1 MAETGYIRMHAYT
14 SFARLPLKDVAVT
27 ITATDGTAIA
37 TRLTD
42 RSGLTDPIEIP
53 APDISAGTSP
63 DSGTIPYTAV
73 NVYARL
79 EGFEQIENENVQI
92 FPGVITEQD
101 LEMIPLSELPDSWSR
116 IDVFFTPSQN
126 L

>member
-1 MAETGYIRMHAYT
+1 MAATGYIRMHAYT
-14 SFARLPLKDVAVT
+14 SFARLPLKDVAVMV
-27 ITATDGTAIA
+27 TATDGTAIA

-53 APDISAGTSP
+53 APDTSAGTSP
-63 DSGTIPYTAV
+63 DSGTVPYTAV

-79 EGFEQIENENVQI
+79 EGFEQVQNENVQI
-92 FPGVITEQD
+92 FPNVVTVQD
-101 LEMIPLSELPDSWSR
+101 IEMGPYSELPESWSK
-116 IDVFFTPSQN
+116 IQVFLTPTQN

>member
-1 MAETGYIRMHAYT
+1 MAATGYIRMHAYT
-14 SFARLPLKDVAVT
+14 SFARLPLKDVAVMV
-27 ITATDGTAIA
+27 TATDGTAIA

-53 APDISAGTSP
+53 APDTSAGTSP
-63 DSGTIPYTAV
+63 DSGAVPYTAV

-79 EGFEQIENENVQI
+79 DGFEQVQNENVQI
-92 FPGVITEQD
+92 FPNVVTEQD
-101 LEMIPLSELPDSWSR
+101 IEMVPHSELPESWSK
-116 IDVFFTPSQN
+116 IQVFLTPTQN

>member
-53 APDISAGTSP
+53 APDTSAGTSP

>member
-1 MAETGYIRMHAYT
+1 MAATGYIRMHAYT

-27 ITATDGTAIA
+27 VTATDGTAIA

-53 APDISAGTSP
+53 APDTSAGTSP
-63 DSGTIPYTAV
+63 DSGTVPYTAV

-79 EGFEQIENENVQI
+79 EGFEQVQNENVQI
-92 FPGVITEQD
+92 FPNVVTEQD
-101 LEMIPLSELPDSWSR
+101 IEMVPHSELPESWSN
-116 IDVFFTPSQN
+116 IQVFLTPTQN

>member
-1 MAETGYIRMHAYT
+1 MAATGYIRMHAYT

-27 ITATDGTAIA
+27 VTATDGTAIA

-53 APDISAGTSP
+53 APDTSAGTSP
-63 DSGTIPYTAV
+63 DSGAVPYTAV

-79 EGFEQIENENVQI
+79 DGFEQVQNENVQI
-92 FPGVITEQD
+92 FPNVVTEQD
-101 LEMIPLSELPDSWSR
+101 IEMVPHSELPESWSK
-116 IDVFFTPSQN
+116 IQVFLTPTQN

>member
-1 MAETGYIRMHAYT
+1 MAATGYIRMHAYT

-27 ITATDGTAIA
+27 VTATDGTAIA

-53 APDISAGTSP
+53 APDTSAGTSP
-63 DSGTIPYTAV
+63 DSGTVPYTAV

-79 EGFEQIENENVQI
+79 DGFEQVQNENVQI
-92 FPGVITEQD
+92 FPNVVTEQD
-101 LEMIPLSELPDSWSR
+101 IEMVPNSELPESWSK
-116 IDVFFTPSQN
+116 IQVFLTPTQN

>member
-1 MAETGYIRMHAYT
+1 MAATGYIRMHAYT

-27 ITATDGTAIA
+27 VTATDGTAIA

-53 APDISAGTSP
+53 APDTSAGTSP
-63 DSGTIPYTAV
+63 DSGTVPYTAV

-79 EGFEQIENENVQI
+79 EGFEQVQNENVQI
-92 FPGVITEQD
+92 FPNVVTEQD
-101 LEMIPLSELPDSWSR
+101 IEMVPHSELPESWSR
-116 IDVFFTPSQN
+116 IQVFLTPTQN

>member
-1 MAETGYIRMHAYT
+1 MAATGYIRIHAYT

-27 ITATDGTAIA
+27 VTAPDGTAIA

-53 APDISAGTSP
+53 APDTSAGTSP
-63 DSGTIPYTAV
+63 DSDTVPYTAV

-79 EGFEQIENENVQI
+79 EGFEQVQNENVQI
-92 FPGVITEQD
+92 FPNVVTEQD
-101 LEMIPLSELPDSWSR
+101 IEMVPHSELPESWSK
-116 IDVFFTPSQN
+116 IQVFLTPTQN

>member
-53 APDISAGTSP
+53 APDMSAGTSP

>member
-1 MAETGYIRMHAYT
+1 MAATGYIRMHAYT
-14 SFARLPLKDVAVT
+14 SFARLPLKDVAVMV
-27 ITATDGTAIA
+27 TATDGTAIA

-53 APDISAGTSP
+53 APDTSAGTSP
-63 DSGTIPYTAV
+63 DSGTVPYTAV

-79 EGFEQIENENVQI
+79 EGFEQVQNENVQI
-92 FPGVITEQD
+92 FPNVVTEQD
-101 LEMIPLSELPDSWSR
+101 IEMVPHSELPQSWSK
-116 IDVFFTPSQN
+116 IQVFLTPTQN

>member
-1 MAETGYIRMHAYT
+1 MAATGYIRMHAYT

-27 ITATDGTAIA
+27 VTATDGTAIA

-42 RSGLTDPIEIP
+42 RSGLTDLIEIP
-53 APDISAGTSP
+53 APDTSAGTSP
-63 DSGTIPYTAV
+63 DSGTVPYTAV

-79 EGFEQIENENVQI
+79 EGFEQVQNENVQI
-92 FPGVITEQD
+92 FPNVVTEQD
-101 LEMIPLSELPDSWSR
+101 IEMVPHSELPESWSK
-116 IDVFFTPSQN
+116 IQVFLTPTQN

>member
-1 MAETGYIRMHAYT
+1 MSATGYIRIHAYT

-42 RSGLTDPIEIP
+42 RSGLTQPIEIP
-53 APDISAGTSP
+53 VPEKSAGTSP
-63 DSGTIPYTAV
+63 DTGIIPYTPV
-73 NVYARL
+73 NLYARL
-79 EGFEQIENENVQI
+79 EGFEQVENENVQI
-92 FPGVITEQD
+92 FPDTVTEQD
-101 LEMIPLSELPDSWSR
+101 LEMVPLSELPGSWGT
-116 IDVFFTPSQN
+116 IGVFDTPPQN

>member
-1 MAETGYIRMHAYT
+1 MAATGYIRMHAYT

-27 ITATDGTAIA
+27 VTATDGTAIA

-53 APDISAGTSP
+53 APDTSAGTSP
-63 DSGTIPYTAV
+63 DSGTVPYTAV

-79 EGFEQIENENVQI
+79 EGFEQVQNENVQN
-92 FPGVITEQD
+92 FPNVVTEQD
-101 LEMIPLSELPDSWSR
+101 IEMVPHSELPESWSK
-116 IDVFFTPSQN
+116 IQVFLTPTQN

>member
-1 MAETGYIRMHAYT
+1 MSATGYIRIHAYT

-42 RSGLTDPIEIP
+42 RSGLTQPIEIP
-53 APDISAGTSP
+53 VPEKSAGTSP
-63 DSGTIPYTAV
+63 DTGIIPYTPV
-73 NVYARL
+73 NLYARL
-79 EGFEQIENENVQI
+79 EGFEQVENENVQI
-92 FPGVITEQD
+92 FPDTVTLQN
-101 LEMIPLSELPDSWSR
+101 LELIPLSEFPQQWNKGGQFETQ
-116 IDVFFTPSQN
+116 VQN

>member
-1 MAETGYIRMHAYT
+1 MAATGYIRMHAYT
-14 SFARLPLKDVAVT
+14 SFARLPLKDVAVMV
-27 ITATDGTAIA
+27 TATDGTAIA

-53 APDISAGTSP
+53 APDTSAGTSP
-63 DSGTIPYTAV
+63 DSGAVPYTAV

-79 EGFEQIENENVQI
+79 EGFEQVQNENVQI
-92 FPGVITEQD
+92 FPNVVTEQD
-101 LEMIPLSELPDSWSR
+101 IEMVPHSELPESWSK
-116 IDVFFTPSQN
+116 IQVFLTPTQN

>member
-1 MAETGYIRMHAYT
+1 MAATGYIRIHAYT
-14 SFARLPLKDVAVT
+14 SFARLPLKDVAVMV
-27 ITATDGTAIA
+27 TATDGTAIA

-53 APDISAGTSP
+53 APDTSAGKTP

-101 LEMIPLSELPDSWSR
+101 LEMVPQSEFPDSWSK
-116 IDVFFTPSQN
+116 IEVFLTPSQN

>member
-1 MAETGYIRMHAYT
+1 MPATGYIRIHAYT

-27 ITATDGTAIA
+27 ITATDSTAIA

-42 RSGLTDPIEIP
+42 RSGLTDLIEIP
-53 APDISAGTSP
+53 VPEKSAGTSP
-63 DSGTIPYTAV
+63 DTGVVPYTPV

-79 EGFEQIENENVQI
+79 EGFEQVENENVQV
-92 FPGVITEQD
+92 FPDTITEQD
-101 LEMIPLSELPDSWSR
+101 LEMVPHSELPDSWSK
-116 IDVFFTPSQN
+116 IDVFNTPPQN

>member
-1 MAETGYIRMHAYT
+1 MAATGYIRIHAYT

-27 ITATDGTAIA
+27 VTATDGTAIA

-53 APDISAGTSP
+53 APDTSAGTSP
-63 DSGTIPYTAV
+63 DSGTVPYTAV

-79 EGFEQIENENVQI
+79 EGFEQVQNENVQI
-92 FPGVITEQD
+92 FPNVVTEQD
-101 LEMIPLSELPDSWSR
+101 IEMVPYSELPESWSK
-116 IDVFFTPSQN
+116 IQVFLTPTQN

>member
-1 MAETGYIRMHAYT
+1 MAATGYIRMHAYT

-27 ITATDGTAIA
+27 VTATDGTAIA

-53 APDISAGTSP
+53 APDTSAGTSP
-63 DSGTIPYTAV
+63 DSGAVPYTAV

-79 EGFEQIENENVQI
+79 EGFEQVQNENVQI
-92 FPGVITEQD
+92 FPNVVTEQD
-101 LEMIPLSELPDSWSR
+101 IEMVPNSELPESWSK
-116 IDVFFTPSQN
+116 IQVFLTPTQN

>member
-1 MAETGYIRMHAYT
+1 MAATGYIRMHAYT

-27 ITATDGTAIA
+27 VTATDGTAIA

-53 APDISAGTSP
+53 APDTSAGTSP
-63 DSGTIPYTAV
+63 DSGAVPYTAV

-79 EGFEQIENENVQI
+79 EGFEQVQNENVQI
-92 FPGVITEQD
+92 FPNVVTEQD
-101 LEMIPLSELPDSWSR
+101 IEMVPYSELPESWSK
-116 IDVFFTPSQN
+116 IQVFLTPTQN

>member
-1 MAETGYIRMHAYT
+1 MAAPGYIRMHAYT
-14 SFARLPLKDVAVT
+14 SFARLTLKDVAVT
-27 ITATDGTAIA
+27 VTATDGTAIA

-53 APDISAGTSP
+53 APDTSAGTSP
-63 DSGTIPYTAV
+63 DSGTVPYTAV

-79 EGFEQIENENVQI
+79 EGFEQVQNENVQI
-92 FPGVITEQD
+92 FPNVVTEQD
-101 LEMIPLSELPDSWSR
+101 IEMVPNSELPESWSK
-116 IDVFFTPSQN
+116 IQVFLTPTQN

>member
-1 MAETGYIRMHAYT
+1 MSATGYIRIQAYT

-53 APDISAGTSP
+53 APDKSAGTTA
-63 DSGTIPYTAV
+63 DTGIVPYTTV
-73 NVYARL
+73 NVYARM

-92 FPGVITEQD
+92 FPGVTTQQN
-101 LEMIPLSELPDSWSR
+101 LEMVPLSELPDSWAK
-116 IDVFFTPSQN
+116 IAVFLTPSQN

>member
-1 MAETGYIRMHAYT
+1 MAATGYIRMHAYT

-27 ITATDGTAIA
+27 VTATDGTAIA

-53 APDISAGTSP
+53 APDTSAGTSP
-63 DSGTIPYTAV
+63 DSGAVPYTAV

-79 EGFEQIENENVQI
+79 DGFEQVQNENVQI
-92 FPGVITEQD
+92 FPNVVTEQD
-101 LEMIPLSELPDSWSR
+101 IEMVPHSELPQSWSK
-116 IDVFFTPSQN
+116 IQVFLTPTQN

>member
-1 MAETGYIRMHAYT
+1 MAATGYIRMHAYT

-27 ITATDGTAIA
+27 VTATDGTAIA
-37 TRLTD
+37 IRLTD

-53 APDISAGTSP
+53 APDTSAGTSP
-63 DSGTIPYTAV
+63 DSGTVPYTAV

-79 EGFEQIENENVQI
+79 EGFEQVQNENVQI
-92 FPGVITEQD
+92 FPDVVTEQD
-101 LEMIPLSELPDSWSR
+101 IEMVPHSELPESWSK
-116 IDVFFTPSQN
+116 IQVFLTPTQN

>member
-1 MAETGYIRMHAYT
+1 MAATGYIRMQAYT

-27 ITATDGTAIA
+27 VTATDGTAIA

-53 APDISAGTSP
+53 APDTSAGTSP
-63 DSGTIPYTAV
+63 DSGAVPYTAV

-79 EGFEQIENENVQI
+79 EGFEQVQNENVQI
-92 FPGVITEQD
+92 FPNVVTEQD
-101 LEMIPLSELPDSWSR
+101 IEMVPHSELPESWSK
-116 IDVFFTPSQN
+116 IQVFLTPTQN

>member
-1 MAETGYIRMHAYT
+1 MAATGYIRMHAYT

-27 ITATDGTAIA
+27 VTATDGTAIA

-53 APDISAGTSP
+53 APDTSAGTSP
-63 DSGTIPYTAV
+63 DSGTVPYTAV

-79 EGFEQIENENVQI
+79 EGFEQVQNENVQI
-92 FPGVITEQD
+92 FPNVVTEQD
-101 LEMIPLSELPDSWSR
+101 IEMVPHSELPESWSK
-116 IDVFFTPSQN
+116 IQVFLTPTQN
-126 L
+126 I

>member
-1 MAETGYIRMHAYT
+1 MAATGYIRMHAYT
-14 SFARLPLKDVAVT
+14 SFARLPLKDVAVMV
-27 ITATDGTAIA
+27 TATDGTAIA

-53 APDISAGTSP
+53 APDTSAGTSP
-63 DSGTIPYTAV
+63 DSGTVPYTAV

-79 EGFEQIENENVQI
+79 DGFEQVQNENVQI
-92 FPGVITEQD
+92 FPNVVTEQD
-101 LEMIPLSELPDSWSR
+101 IEMVPHSELPESWSK
-116 IDVFFTPSQN
+116 IQVFLTPTQN

>member
-1 MAETGYIRMHAYT
+1 MAATGYIRMHAYT

-27 ITATDGTAIA
+27 VTATDGTAIA

-53 APDISAGTSP
+53 APDTSAGTSP
-63 DSGTIPYTAV
+63 DSGTVPYTAV

-79 EGFEQIENENVQI
+79 EGFEQVQNENVQI
-92 FPGVITEQD
+92 FPNVVTEQD
-101 LEMIPLSELPDSWSR
+101 IEMVPYSELPESWSK
-116 IDVFFTPSQN
+116 IQVFLTPTQN

>member
-1 MAETGYIRMHAYT
+1 MAATGYIRMHAYT

-27 ITATDGTAIA
+27 VTATDGTTIS

-63 DSGTIPYTAV
+63 DSGTVPYTAV
-73 NVYARL
+73 NIYARL
-79 EGFEQIENENVQI
+79 EGFEQVQNENVQI
-92 FPGVITEQD
+92 FPNVVTEQD
-101 LEMIPLSELPDSWSR
+101 IEMVPHSELPQSWSK
-116 IDVFFTPSQN
+116 IQVFLTPTQN
-126 L
+126 M

>member
-1 MAETGYIRMHAYT
+1 MAATGYIRMHAYT

-27 ITATDGTAIA
+27 VTATDGTAIA
-37 TRLTD
+37 TKLTD

-53 APDISAGTSP
+53 APDTSAGTSP
-63 DSGTIPYTAV
+63 DSGTVPYTAV

-79 EGFEQIENENVQI
+79 EGFEQVQNENVQI
-92 FPGVITEQD
+92 FPNVVTEQD
-101 LEMIPLSELPDSWSR
+101 IEMVPHSELPESWSK
-116 IDVFFTPSQN
+116 IQVFLTPTQN

>member
-1 MAETGYIRMHAYT
+1 MAVTGYIRIHAYT
-14 SFARLPLKDVAVT
+14 SFARLPLKDVAVMV
-27 ITATDGTAIA
+27 TATDGTAIA

-53 APDISAGTSP
+53 APDTSAGKTP

-101 LEMIPLSELPDSWSR
+101 LEMVPQSELPDSWSK
-116 IDVFFTPSQN
+116 IEVFLTPSQN